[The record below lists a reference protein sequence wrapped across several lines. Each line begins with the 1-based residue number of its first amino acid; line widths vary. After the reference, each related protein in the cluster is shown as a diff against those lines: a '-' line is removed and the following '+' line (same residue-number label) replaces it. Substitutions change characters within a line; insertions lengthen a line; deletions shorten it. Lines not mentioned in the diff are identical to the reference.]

1 MKFLAVLA
9 VLVFF
14 VILCD
19 KYEEKLPPP
28 VSWIYAVW
36 KKFSHILG
44 VIMSFLILTVLWIIG
59 FGIYAI
65 ITKIV
70 TFPSRCKPDP
80 KSYWINCEPTT
91 VESMKHQF

>member
-1 MKFLAVLA
+1 
-9 VLVFF
+9 
-14 VILCD
+14 
-19 KYEEKLPPP
+19 
-28 VSWIYAVW
+28 
-36 KKFSHILG
+36 
-44 VIMSFLILTVLWIIG
+44 MSFLILTVLWIIG